1 MCEEL
6 VEMSDTCTTGHI
18 YRLVNIFSSYD
29 VEMKMP
35 VEEEIKSCVF
45 ARLQKIISLK
55 SEEEQDAIYEVI
67 GSYDDIKKKE
77 KTVIETV
84 TELGLE
90 EEYIDKDLL
99 MTKAEDPEI
108 EFNKLM
114 GKDIH
119 NIYEEL
125 RKEYVEQGIIDEHIY
140 NTYVRRA
147 LSSFQLGEK
156 I

>member
-1 MCEEL
+1 MVSTL
-6 VEMSDTCTTGHI
+6 RNHT
-18 YRLVNIFSSYD
+18 N
-29 VEMKMP
+29 
-35 VEEEIKSCVF
+35 
-45 ARLQKIISLK
+45 
-55 SEEEQDAIYEVI
+55 
-67 GSYDDIKKKE
+67 E
-77 KTVIETV
+77 KANLTDTVIETV

-90 EEYIDKDLL
+90 EEYIDKELL
-99 MTKAEDPEI
+99 MTKANDPEI

-147 LSSFQLGEK
+147 ISSFQLGEK